1 MSAHQQKAL
10 DGPFMLAFG
19 TGSTWRKE
27 DPDALDTGL
36 IEVVKEALESGYR
49 HLDTAELYNT
59 EKEVGDAI
67 KQSGVPASEIYIT
80 GKVFTMS
87 DIPGAFDRSLKRLG
101 VDYLDLYLL
110 HYPYFAKSKTDL
122 QVAWAELEAIYDSGK
137 VGAIGVS
144 NFTGDHIESILETAR
159 IRPAC
164 NQIELNP
171 YLPRIELQ
179 EYHKKQGIQTF
190 AFSPLSPI
198 VRASPGPLDS
208 ELLSIAKKHG
218 ISTAVVLIRWALQQD
233 IAVVTTSTDK
243 ARMKDHLLA
252 LNASLSEEEV
262 ALISRVGAQ
271 KHFRGRWNNIFAADD
286 RS

>member
-1 MSAHQQKAL
+1 MSAHKPKAL
-10 DGPFMLAFG
+10 DGSFMLAFG

-27 DPDALDTGL
+27 DPEALNTGL
-36 IEVVKEALESGYR
+36 IEIVKGALQLGYR

-59 EKEVGDAI
+59 EREVGEAI
-67 KQSGVPASEIYIT
+67 KQSGVQVSEIYIT

-87 DIPGAFDRSLKRLG
+87 DVQGAFDRTLQRLG
-101 VDYLDLYLL
+101 VDYVDLYLL
-110 HYPYFAKSKTDL
+110 HYPYFAKSHADL
-122 QVAWAELEAIYDSGK
+122 QRAWAELETIYDSGK

-144 NFTGDHIESILETAR
+144 NFTEDHIKAILETAR

-171 YLPRIELQ
+171 YLQRTQLQ
-179 EYHKKQGIQTF
+179 QYHKKQGIQTF

-198 VRASPGPLDS
+198 VRASPGPLDDDL
-208 ELLSIAKKHG
+208 ESITKKHG
-218 ISTAVVLIRWALQQD
+218 ISTAVALIRWALQQG

-252 LNASLSEEEV
+252 LDVSLPEEEV
-262 ALISRVGAQ
+262 ALISRVGAE
-271 KHFRGRWNNIFAADD
+271 KHFRGRWKDKFAPDD